1 LSAYETALKFGLE
14 AVHLTGFDRLAKRV
28 LERRGVIFALHR
40 VKPADLREF
49 APNRLLEVT
58 PEFLDDTITTVRKQG
73 YEIVT
78 MDEAMVRLKTG
89 TGERFACFTLD
100 DAYRD
105 NRDHA
110 LPVFEKHGVPFIIY
124 VPEHFADG
132 KGELWWVELELA
144 IERLDQLEA
153 SELWPAG
160 TLPCRTVAE
169 KRAAFK
175 SVYWRLRKRPEADVR
190 RIVRQA
196 CTDAG
201 VDVSRLCTE
210 LIMDWD
216 ELRALAKHPLA
227 SFGAHTVTHYA
238 LGKLPAETAAHEITQ
253 SKVRLEKELAMN
265 CRHFCYPYGDAASA
279 ADREFALA
287 AKAGFESAVTMRKG
301 LLQSAHINQMQ
312 GLPRCSLNGDFQS
325 QRYVEALLS
334 GAPFLVWNILRG
346 DRTLSKYRNPDR
358 KLDKAASRK

>member
-1 LSAYETALKFGLE
+1 MSAYETALRMGLE

-40 VKPADLREF
+40 VKPIDRREF
-49 APNRLLEVT
+49 TPNRLLEVT
-58 PEFLDDTITTVRKQG
+58 PEFLDETIATVRKEG
-73 YEIVT
+73 YDIVS
-78 MDEAMVRLKTG
+78 MDEAVERLKTG
-89 TGERFACFTLD
+89 RGQRFAAFTLD

-105 NRDHA
+105 NREFA
-110 LPVFEKHGVPFIIY
+110 LPVFEKNNVPFIIY

-132 KGELWWVELELA
+132 RGELWWVELELA
-144 IERLDQLEA
+144 IERLDQLDA

-160 TLPCRTVAE
+160 RLPCRTVAE

-175 SVYWRLRKRPEADVR
+175 SVYWRLRKLPEADVR
-190 RIVRQA
+190 RIVRQT
-196 CTDAG
+196 CTNAG
-201 VDVSRLCTE
+201 VDVGRLCSE

-238 LGKLPAETAAHEITQ
+238 LGKLPADKATFEIEQ
-253 SKVRLEKELAMN
+253 SRTRLNQELSMN
-265 CRHFCYPYGDAASA
+265 CRHFCYPYGDASSA
-279 ADREFALA
+279 AAREFELTA
-287 AKAGFESAVTMRKG
+287 AAGFDSAVTMRKG
-301 LLQSAHINQMQ
+301 LLQSAHVNQMF
-312 GLPRCSLNGDFQS
+312 GLPRCSLNGEFQS

-334 GAPFLVWNILRG
+334 GAPFLLWNILRG

-358 KLDKAASRK
+358 KLDRAAKQG